1 MTKQIIED
9 SIFNHSESLNLINKK
24 LISSASEIIINAIK
38 AGHNIFWCGNGGS
51 ASQANH
57 LSAELVGGMYKDKK
71 SPFKSV
77 CLNVDTAFITAWSND
92 DSFDNIFSRQLEGL
106 AQRDDI
112 LIALSTSG
120 NSKNIINAAKYCNDN
135 NIKIISLTGF
145 GGGILKNLSDIN
157 INISTNSTQRIQE
170 MHILVGHILCDIVEH
185 SF

>member
-1 MTKQIIED
+1 MSKQIIED
-9 SIFNHSESLNLINKK
+9 SIFNHSESLNLINKE

-38 AGHNIFWCGNGGS
+38 AGHSIFWCGNGGS

-106 AQRDDI
+106 AQSDDV
-112 LIALSTSG
+112 LIALTTSG

-145 GGGILKNLSDIN
+145 DGGILKNLSDIN
-157 INISTNSTQRIQE
+157 INISNNSTQRIQE
-170 MHILVGHILCDIVEH
+170 MHILVGHILCDIVEN

>member
-1 MTKQIIED
+1 MSKQIIED
-9 SIFNHSESLNLINKK
+9 SIFNHSESLNLINKE

-38 AGHNIFWCGNGGS
+38 ADHNIFWCGNGGS

-106 AQRDDI
+106 AQSNDI

-120 NSKNIINAAKYCNDN
+120 NSNNIINAAKYCNDN
-135 NIKIISLTGF
+135 SIKIISLTGF
-145 GGGILKNLSDIN
+145 DGGILKNLSDIN
-157 INISTNSTQRIQE
+157 INISNNSTQRIQE

>member
-1 MTKQIIED
+1 MTDLINS
-9 SIFNHSESLNLINKK
+9 SIKSHAEALNLIDEKK
-24 LISSASEIIINAIK
+24 IHQASDLIKKSLSEN
-38 AGHNIFWCGNGGS
+38 NTVFWCGNGGS

-57 LSAELVGGMYKDKK
+57 LSAELIGGMYKDKK

-106 AQRDDI
+106 AQSDDI

-120 NSKNIINAAKYCNDN
+120 NSNNIINAAKYCNDN
-135 NIKIISLTGF
+135 SIKIISLTGF
-145 GGGILKNLSDIN
+145 DGGVLKNLSDIN